1 MPKKPTNYND
11 DTIHAEFPEIKSTQE
26 LLKILDD
33 NEFFGEKSVVE
44 HEEFQVEDSKI
55 NLVKIFGIQLD
66 VKDIVGIDGIAVVER
81 ELTDKQFYDL
91 YEFATNYIDIN
102 DKRNQFVVYYDFE
115 KYMPDADKLDINMR
129 ESQGVYVRVI
139 AIEKD
144 EAKGVYRL
152 VFEPLEPFSL
162 LEAIPFLNAKVNGEP
177 FPSPHAIL
185 LGVRNIPEPLP
196 WKDFV
201 NDNEEVKMIQAF
213 IDTIRNIAN
222 SGSPFGKE
230 IPMSGEDDTLSNID
244 RNFIPFKQK
253 IDGKGKRYTFNE
265 IEDFFKKY
273 YTKKISK
280 TSDQYI
286 YQFLSTIINFLDPKE
301 FDIKFDLYA
310 VLSHDR
316 QMPYQ
321 VIMSQITQLIT
332 TQMEVSTNINE
343 KLTKKLGRQQ
353 QEFIAREKIKQLQDY
368 LEEMGADVEEDDYTA
383 ILKDPKLR
391 KIYPESV
398 IKLIS
403 EEEKRSSEM
412 MPASPEA
419 AISKNYT
426 NTLKKLPWRKVQR
439 ELLDIK
445 HVKDTLDQYHYG
457 LEEIKERILEY
468 LAVLINV
475 KKQNKDE
482 DEYTEIDNEHLID
495 NNLFQE
501 EGRSLQDKYNN
512 VPILTLVG
520 PPGTGKTSLSKAI
533 AEALGRKFLKISLG
547 GVHDESE
554 IRGHRR
560 TYVGAMP
567 GKIIKGITKTG
578 VSNPVILLDEIDKMA
593 SDFKGDPAS
602 AMLEVLD
609 PEQNTKFQ
617 DHYLEH
623 EYDLSKCIFIATANY
638 FDNIPPALVDRVEII
653 ELSAYTL
660 SEKVNIAKKYLVP
673 KVLEQA
679 GLDKKMFKIDDA
691 TLEYIIKHYT
701 MEAGVRGLK
710 RILDKLARKIVLKK
724 LNDVK
729 LKSFEITIDK
739 LEDLLGVIK
748 FKDEEK
754 EEDNL
759 PGVVTGLA
767 YTSYGGSTLPIEVTT
782 FEGKPEIKLTGSL
795 KEVMQESAQIALTY
809 VRANAKHFGINDF
822 DFEANTIHIH
832 VPEGAVPKDGPS
844 AGVTFTTAIIS
855 ALSQRAVPNEIGM
868 TGEITLRGK
877 VLEIGGLKEKSFA
890 ASSKG
895 LKRIFIPAGNVKNL
909 KDVPLEI
916 KNKLQYIPVKNY
928 EEIYSVIFENKE
940 PKEII
945 TFESK

>member
-1 MPKKPTNYND
+1 MQKKSN
-11 DTIHAEFPEIKSTQE
+11 IKKYKYLST
-26 LLKILDD
+26 
-33 NEFFGEKSVVE
+33 
-44 HEEFQVEDSKI
+44 EEFIDALEGINYFSKFDHMLKEESQI
-55 NLVKIFGIQLD
+55 DEHILERSSNSFALVVSAKEITGVDGFGVIEA
-66 VKDIVGIDGIAVVER
+66 KFN
-81 ELTDKQFYDL
+81 DKQFERLYQFFQHLDIENRENTIVICFDML
-91 YEFATNYIDIN
+91 RLGEETGLTEYEF
-102 DKRNQFVVYYDFE
+102 K
-115 KYMPDADKLDINMR
+115 MSPC
-129 ESQGVYVRVI
+129 VYVKPI
-139 AIEKD
+139 KMEYDDKQL
-144 EAKGVYRL
+144 VYR
-152 VFEPLEPFSL
+152 FTFKPLSNFSL
-162 LEAIPFLNAKVNGEP
+162 LQTIELDKVTIDGETFEVPLYGAQGVRDLPPLLPWREFANTPQDVKTIKTFIQTIKDLSTPGHP
-177 FPSPHAIL
+177 FPN
-185 LGVRNIPEPLP
+185 GMTEENPL
-196 WKDFV
+196 
-201 NDNEEVKMIQAF
+201 
-213 IDTIRNIAN
+213 
-222 SGSPFGKE
+222 S
-230 IPMSGEDDTLSNID
+230 LID
-244 RNFIPFKQK
+244 REFVTFKPHCY
-253 IDGKGKRYTFNE
+253 DNKRYTMAEVENIFLAN
-265 IEDFFKKY
+265 IDP
-273 YTKKISK
+273 KIPKS
-280 TSDQYI
+280 SDQYI
-286 YQFLSTIINFLDPKE
+286 YEEMSTIINFLDPLCFKV
-301 FDIKFDLYA
+301 KFDLLDIYTQ
-310 VLSHDR
+310 DR
-316 QMPYQ
+316 QGP
-321 VIMSQITQLIT
+321 IEFIIAQITELIT
-332 TQMEVSTNINE
+332 TQMQVNSDINS
-343 KLTKKLGRQQ
+343 KLTQKLGKQQ
-353 QEFIAREKIKQLQDY
+353 QEFIVREKIKQLQDY
-368 LEEMGADVEEDDYTA
+368 LEEMGSDVVEDDFTKT
-383 ILKDPKLR
+383 IKDEKLR
-391 KIYPESV
+391 SIYPESV

-445 HVKDTLDQYHYG
+445 HVKETLDQYHYG

-468 LAVLINV
+468 LAVLINT
-475 KKQNKDE
+475 KKQNKNNN
-482 DEYTEIDNEHLID
+482 EYTVIDNEYLID
-495 NNLFQE
+495 HDLFKE
-501 EGRSLQDKYNN
+501 NGKNLQDKYNN

-567 GKIIKGITKTG
+567 GKIIKGITKAG

-673 KVLEQA
+673 KVLEQS
-679 GLDKKMFKIDDA
+679 GLGKRMFKISDE
-691 TLEYIIKHYT
+691 TLEFIIKHYT

-710 RILDKLARKIVLKK
+710 RTLDKIARKIVLKK
-724 LNDVK
+724 LNDPAIT
-729 LKSFEITIDK
+729 SYNIEISD
-739 LEDLLGVIK
+739 LEELLGVIK
-748 FKDEEK
+748 YKDEEK

-767 YTSYGGSTLPIEVTT
+767 YTSFGGSTLPIEVTT
-782 FEGKPEIKLTGSL
+782 YEGKSEIKLTGSL

-809 VRANAKHFGINDF
+809 VRANAKHFGVDKF
-822 DFEANTIHIH
+822 DFESNTIHIH

-855 ALSQRAVPNEIGM
+855 ALSQRAVSNEIGM

-916 KNKLQYIPVKNY
+916 KEKLEYIPVKNY
-928 EEIYSVIFENKE
+928 EEIYQVIFEGKE
-940 PKEII
+940 PNEII
-945 TFESK
+945 AFSKK

>member
-1 MPKKPTNYND
+1 MPKKSN
-11 DTIHAEFPEIKSTQE
+11 PEENTTKKVVLHSAKE
-26 LLKILDD
+26 IL
-33 NEFFGEKSVVE
+33 NTLEKNN
-44 HEEFQVEDSKI
+44 F
-55 NLVKIFGIQLD
+55 
-66 VKDIVGIDGIAVVER
+66 
-81 ELTDKQFYDL
+81 
-91 YEFATNYIDIN
+91 
-102 DKRNQFVVYYDFE
+102 FE
-115 KYMPDADKLDINMR
+115 KYDKDIDFESIDPLSIQKITRAFVLWSDEQNITAIDGVAAIEGSINDPQFQRLYDFFQHVDMNDNANNIVICYDMTKYWRQEGNASMKPFDSPTVIVKPLNMELDEENSLYRFVYKPLENFKILQTIDVDKLKID
-129 ESQGVYVRVI
+129 GVNYPLPKMI
-139 AIEKD
+139 ATGAYKN
-144 EAKGVYRL
+144 
-152 VFEPLEPFSL
+152 P
-162 LEAIPFLNAKVNGEP
+162 
-177 FPSPHAIL
+177 AIL
-185 LGVRNIPEPLP
+185 P
-196 WKDFV
+196 WDNFATTADDVQNTADFV
-201 NDNEEVKMIQAF
+201 NTLVEMSKPGGKLPDGVVE
-213 IDTIRNIAN
+213 DPL
-222 SGSPFGKE
+222 SP
-230 IPMSGEDDTLSNID
+230 ID
-244 RNFIPFKQK
+244 RNFVPLKK
-253 IDGKGKRYTFNE
+253 HLNGKRFTMVEVAELFSKYVDPKIPKLSAQYTYE
-265 IEDFFKKY
+265 LLE
-273 YTKKISK
+273 
-280 TSDQYI
+280 
-286 YQFLSTIINFLDPKE
+286 TIINFLDCEAFTIKYDLL
-301 FDIKFDLYA
+301 DIYMQDRETPLRYIISQLTHMLTMQLEINNDIDGR
-310 VLSHDR
+310 LS
-316 QMPYQ
+316 Q
-321 VIMSQITQLIT
+321 
-332 TQMEVSTNINE
+332 
-343 KLTKKLGRQQ
+343 KLGRQQ
-353 QEFIAREKIKQLQDY
+353 QEFIVREKIKQLQEY
-368 LEEMGADVEEDDYTA
+368 LEEMGGSVEDDDYTKT
-383 ILKDPKLR
+383 LKNTKLR

-398 IKLIS
+398 IKLIAD
-403 EEEKRSSEM
+403 EEKRSSEM

-426 NTLKKLPWRKVQR
+426 NILKKLPWRKVQR
-439 ELLDIK
+439 ELLEIK
-445 HVKDTLDQYHYG
+445 HAKEILDQYHYG
-457 LEEIKERILEY
+457 LDEIKERILEY

-475 KKQNKDE
+475 KKQNKDK
-482 DEYTEIDNEHLID
+482 DEYEEIDDKYLID
-495 NNLFQE
+495 NDLFKEDGKNLQE
-501 EGRSLQDKYNN
+501 KYNN

-533 AEALGRKFLKISLG
+533 AEALGREFLKISLG

-567 GKIIKGITKTG
+567 GKIIKGITKAG

-638 FDNIPPALVDRVEII
+638 FENIPPALVDRVEII
-653 ELSAYTL
+653 ELSSYTV

-673 KVLEQA
+673 KVLQQA
-679 GLDKKMFKIDDA
+679 GLDAKMFSIDEQ

-710 RILDKLARKIVLKK
+710 RILDKIARKIVLKK
-724 LNDVK
+724 LNNPK
-729 LKSFEITIDK
+729 LTSFKVQIK
-739 LEDLLGVIK
+739 GLEDLLGVIK

-754 EEDNL
+754 EEDQL
-759 PGVVTGLA
+759 PGIVTGLA

-782 FEGKPEIKLTGSL
+782 YEGKSEIKLTGSL

-809 VRANAKHFGINDF
+809 VRANAKHFGIDNF

-855 ALSQRAVPNEIGM
+855 ALSKRAVSNEIGM

-909 KDVPLEI
+909 KDIPLEI
-916 KNKLQYIPVKNY
+916 KEKLEYIPVKNY
-928 EEIYSVIFENKE
+928 EEIYSVIFEGKE

-945 TFESK
+945 TFNK